1 MNTERQPQATR
12 ERQPQATRERQPQA
26 TRERQ
31 PQATREQQL
40 ALDDVLKGHNVF
52 ITGGAGVGKSFL
64 VNNIVD
70 TIKTQ
75 LGVCAMTGCA
85 ALLINGATLHSF
97 LGIGLATE
105 SALHLANKVRKF
117 PAVFERIIQLETLL
131 IDEVSM
137 LNDELFE
144 KVSEF
149 LQIIRKSMRPFGGVQ
164 MVFVGDPFQ
173 LCPVDGEYCFTSKL
187 WTSNIKIHT
196 LSANMRQRGDPAFK
210 ELLDRVR
217 WGVCSDEDLST
228 LKKLK
233 DTTFPDGI
241 VPTKLYA
248 KNINVDAIN
257 QAELSKLTNDSK
269 EYSYF
274 CANEYSQKW
283 ATANKIPALIKLKI
297 GAQVMCTRN
306 IPLQGL
312 VNGSRGVI
320 TDMDEDGI
328 SIQLLS
334 GRIVYLSPI
343 AVSPFDK
350 PYIIVKFLPIKLA
363 WAITIHSAQGMTI
376 DALEVD
382 LGKDIFAFGQAYT
395 GLSRATSLSSVRVT
409 SVLAKSFV
417 TNPVVKKF
425 FS

>member
-1 MNTERQPQATR
+1 MNQPQV
-12 ERQPQATRERQPQA
+12 
-26 TRERQ
+26 
-31 PQATREQQL
+31 TREQQL

-52 ITGGAGVGKSFL
+52 ITGGAGVGKSYL
-64 VNNIVD
+64 VNKIVE

-149 LQIIRKSMRPFGGVQ
+149 LQTIRKSMKPFGGVQ

-187 WTSNIKIHT
+187 WKNIKIHT

-217 WGVCSDEDLST
+217 WGVCSDEDLAT
-228 LKKLK
+228 LTQLK
-233 DTTFPDGI
+233 HTTFPDGI
-241 VPTKLYA
+241 VPTRLYA

-257 QAELSKLTNDSK
+257 QGELSKLTTDSK

-274 CANEYSQKW
+274 CANDYSQKW
-283 ATANKIPALIKLKI
+283 ATANKIPAQIKLKI

-306 IPLQGL
+306 IPLLGL

-320 TDMDEDGI
+320 TDMDESGV

-334 GRIVYLSPI
+334 GKVVQLGTI
-343 AVSPFDK
+343 AISPFDK
-350 PYIIVKFLPIKLA
+350 PYIIVKFLPLKLA
-363 WAITIHSAQGMTI
+363 WAITIHSSQGMTI

-395 GLSRATSLSSVRVT
+395 GLSRATSLATVRVT

-417 TNPVVKKF
+417 TNPIVKTF
-425 FS
+425 FGK